1 MILPLKF
8 KQNHTYRGR
17 ITGEKAKQR
26 RKAIKHRKAALKRYT
41 SVVDRWDNDK
51 LYRDNCMADKMTR
64 ADAIE
69 LDVIATQKAQHK
81 GMSFQE
87 RKKKNK
93 NHEFWVVQEG
103 SAGGQT
109 VNTELHPSYGAHQA
123 KAKAKTMAWEASSSS
138 TSWPQQQWTTEEW
151 SYRRW

>member
-1 MILPLKF
+1 
-8 KQNHTYRGR
+8 
-17 ITGEKAKQR
+17 
-26 RKAIKHRKAALKRYT
+26 
-41 SVVDRWDNDK
+41 
-51 LYRDNCMADKMTR
+51 MADNMTR

-87 RKKKNK
+87 RKQKNK
-93 NHEFWVVQEG
+93 NHGFRVVQEG

-123 KAKAKTMAWEASSSS
+123 KAKAKTMAWAASSSS
-138 TSWPQQQWTTEEW
+138 TSWSQQKWSTEEW
-151 SYRRW
+151 SYKRW